1 MKRILN
7 FTIGF
12 LIIFGILFF
21 CKFLINFTK
30 IPFPAPILGIIV
42 LFVLLSL
49 KIIKEEWI
57 NDFCKFILKY
67 MILFFIPAFV
77 GVIEYF
83 DIISKNLYPIL
94 ATIFITTIL
103 IMIITALFTENV
115 VKYKRL
121 YNLRKRA
128 QK

>member
-1 MKRILN
+1 MKKFLN
-7 FTIGF
+7 FIIGF

-21 CKFLINFTK
+21 CKFLINLTR
-30 IPFPAPILGIIV
+30 ITFPAPILGIIV
-42 LFVLLSL
+42 LFILLSL

-57 NDFCKFILKY
+57 SDFCKFILKY

-94 ATIFITTIL
+94 ATVFITTIL
-103 IMIITALFTENV
+103 IMVITALFIDNI
-115 VKYKRL
+115 VKFKRL
-121 YNLRKRA
+121 HNIEK
-128 QK
+128 KVEK

>member
-1 MKRILN
+1 MKKFLN
-7 FTIGF
+7 FIIGF

-21 CKFLINFTK
+21 CKFLINLTR
-30 IPFPAPILGIIV
+30 ITFPAPILGIIV
-42 LFVLLSL
+42 LFILLSL

-57 NDFCKFILKY
+57 SDFCKFILKY

-94 ATIFITTIL
+94 ATVFITTIL
-103 IMIITALFTENV
+103 IMVITALFIDNI
-115 VKYKRL
+115 VKFKRL
-121 YNLRKRA
+121 HNIAK
-128 QK
+128 KVEK